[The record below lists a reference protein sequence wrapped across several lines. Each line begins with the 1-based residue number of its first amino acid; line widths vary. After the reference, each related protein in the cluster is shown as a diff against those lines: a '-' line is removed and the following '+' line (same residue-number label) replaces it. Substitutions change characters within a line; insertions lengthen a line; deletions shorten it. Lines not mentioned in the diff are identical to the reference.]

1 MNFLQGIWDWF
12 WLLVWV
18 FAYLA
23 YLFVLFF
30 IIFDIFR
37 DRALNGW
44 WKALWL
50 ILLVFVPFLTGIV
63 YLIVRGKGMA
73 ERSARKQVE
82 YQEDNAE
89 YIRSV
94 SFASPTDEIAKAKA
108 LRDQGIISDG
118 EFEALKN
125 KALGGKY

>member
-44 WKALWL
+44 WKAVWL
-50 ILLVFVPFLTGIV
+50 IFLVFVPFLTGLV

-82 YQEDNAE
+82 YQEDNAD

-125 KALGGKY
+125 KALGGKF

>member
-23 YLFVLFF
+23 YLFVLFY

-44 WKALWL
+44 LKALWL
-50 ILLVFVPFLTGIV
+50 IFLVFVPFLTGLV

-82 YQEDNAE
+82 YQEDDAD

-125 KALGGKY
+125 KALGGTY

>member
-23 YLFVLFF
+23 YLFVLFY

-37 DRALNGW
+37 DRTLNGW
-44 WKALWL
+44 LKAVWL
-50 ILLVFVPFLTGIV
+50 IFLVFVPFITGLV

-82 YQEDNAE
+82 YQEDDAE

-118 EFEALKN
+118 EFEALKY
-125 KALGGKY
+125 KALGGKF

>member
-1 MNFLQGIWDWF
+1 MNFLQNVWDWF
-12 WLLVWV
+12 WMLFWI

-23 YLFVLFF
+23 YLFVLIY

-44 WKALWL
+44 WKAVWL
-50 ILLVFVPFLTGIV
+50 IFLVFVPFLTGLV
-63 YLIVRGKGMA
+63 YLIVRGRGMA

-82 YQEDNAE
+82 YQEDDTD

-94 SFASPTDEIAKAKA
+94 SFASPTDEIEKAKA
-108 LRDQGIISDG
+108 LRDQGVISDG

-125 KALGGKY
+125 KALGGKF